1 MLDKYVSKD
10 VNTSRLALT
19 QHPLQPRY
27 WERWLGWKTL
37 ERLISERAVK
47 ELCVPNPLS
56 ITEWG
61 ELPLQLQPSKE
72 KVEKTY
78 QELDRWSLELRSAG
92 PGI

>member
-1 MLDKYVSKD
+1 M
-10 VNTSRLALT
+10 
-19 QHPLQPRY
+19 
-27 WERWLGWKTL
+27 ERM
-37 ERLISERAVK
+37 ISERAVK

-72 KVEKTY
+72 NVEKTY